1 METLK
6 TITPVHIGSGKSI
19 WAIKMNDYLY
29 SVDKV
34 IEFNLNSMNQIQ
46 LNNLKF
52 ISSNNVSKQ
61 DFFRTMN
68 INKFNLPDSAILY
81 GKNYAKYV
89 IDINKDLFFNQRTL
103 DKLIIPGSSIKGL
116 INNLFWYHIVNES
129 QEIKNEMIKA
139 ITEQNRKNA
148 MNERNGYRTNDKTF
162 SKTINDFN
170 NVIKKLQSFLR
181 IRDVIIED
189 EPMVYT
195 VNRYNSKNKKN
206 QVGNIETIPANII
219 VKQEIIC
226 ELNEQEKKLMEKV
239 INEIKNNDRN
249 YNRIKDNLLK
259 GYYNFLCNIK
269 SILPTINKAF
279 MKEILNQEIEFIKS
293 SGNNLDKPEL
303 LAIYSNL
310 QKELDKGKFIVQI
323 GKFTNYLDKT
333 YMFAL
338 EEVYK
343 SNFKDIF
350 KPNPKK
356 EHQNIESMNLM
367 LVNNSFV
374 PFGFIEIE
382 L

>member
-61 DFFRTMN
+61 DFFRIMN

-89 IDINKDLFFNQRTL
+89 IDVNKDLFFNQRTL

-116 INNLFWYHIVNES
+116 INNLFWYYIVNES

-139 ITEQNRKNA
+139 IIEQNRKNA
-148 MNERNGYRTNDKTF
+148 MNERNGYRPNDKTF

-170 NVIKKLQSFLR
+170 NVIKNLQSFLR

-195 VNRYNSKNKKN
+195 VNRYNSKNEKMP
-206 QVGNIETIPANII
+206 VGNIETIPANII

-249 YNRIKDNLLK
+249 YNRIKDILLK
-259 GYYNFLCNIK
+259 SYYNFLCNIK

-303 LAIYSNL
+303 LSIYSNL
-310 QKELDKGKFIVQI
+310 QKELDKGNFIVQI

-343 SNFKDIF
+343 NNFKDIF

-356 EHQNIESMNLM
+356 KHQNIESMNLIP
-367 LVNNSFV
+367 VNNSFV
-374 PFGFIEIE
+374 PLGFIEIE

>member
-61 DFFRTMN
+61 DFFRIMN

-89 IDINKDLFFNQRTL
+89 IDVNKDLFFNQRTL

-116 INNLFWYHIVNES
+116 INNLFWYYIVNES

-139 ITEQNRKNA
+139 IIEQNRKNA
-148 MNERNGYRTNDKTF
+148 MNERNGYRPNDKTF

-170 NVIKKLQSFLR
+170 NVIKNLQSFLR

-195 VNRYNSKNKKN
+195 VNRYNSKNEKMP
-206 QVGNIETIPANII
+206 VGNIETIPANII

-249 YNRIKDNLLK
+249 YNRIKDILLK

-303 LAIYSNL
+303 LSIYSNL
-310 QKELDKGKFIVQI
+310 QKELDKGNFIVQI

-343 SNFKDIF
+343 NNFKDIF

-356 EHQNIESMNLM
+356 KHQNIESMNLIP
-367 LVNNSFV
+367 VNNSFI
-374 PFGFIEIE
+374 PLGFIEIE

>member
-61 DFFRTMN
+61 DFFRIMN

-89 IDINKDLFFNQRTL
+89 IDVNKDLFFNQRTL

-116 INNLFWYHIVNES
+116 INNLFWYYIVNES

-139 ITEQNRKNA
+139 IIEQNRKNA
-148 MNERNGYRTNDKTF
+148 MNERNGYRPNDKTF

-170 NVIKKLQSFLR
+170 NVIKSLQSFLR

-195 VNRYNSKNKKN
+195 VNRYNSKNEKMP
-206 QVGNIETIPANII
+206 VGNIETIPANII

-249 YNRIKDNLLK
+249 YNRIKDILLK

-303 LAIYSNL
+303 LSIYSNL
-310 QKELDKGKFIVQI
+310 QKELDKGNFIVQI

-343 SNFKDIF
+343 NNFKDIF

-356 EHQNIESMNLM
+356 KHQNIESMNLIP
-367 LVNNSFV
+367 VNNSFV
-374 PFGFIEIE
+374 PLGFIEIE

>member
-61 DFFRTMN
+61 DFFRIMN

-89 IDINKDLFFNQRTL
+89 IDVNKDLFFNQRTL

-116 INNLFWYHIVNES
+116 INNLFWYYIVNES
-129 QEIKNEMIKA
+129 QEIKNEMIKS
-139 ITEQNRKNA
+139 IIEQNRKNA
-148 MNERNGYRTNDKTF
+148 MNERNGYRPNDKTF

-170 NVIKKLQSFLR
+170 NVIKNLQSFLR

-195 VNRYNSKNKKN
+195 VNRYNSKNEKMP
-206 QVGNIETIPANII
+206 VGNIETIPANII

-249 YNRIKDNLLK
+249 YNRIKDILLK

-303 LAIYSNL
+303 LSIYSNL

-333 YMFAL
+333 FMFAL

-343 SNFKDIF
+343 NNFKDLF

-356 EHQNIESMNLM
+356 KHQNIESMNLIP
-367 LVNNSFV
+367 VNNSFV
-374 PFGFIEIE
+374 PLGFIEIE

>member
-19 WAIKMNDYLY
+19 WAIKMNDCLY

-61 DFFRTMN
+61 NFFRTMN

-89 IDINKDLFFNQRTL
+89 IDVNKDLFFNQRTL

-116 INNLFWYHIVNES
+116 INNLFWYYIVNES

-139 ITEQNRKNA
+139 IIEQNRKNA
-148 MNERNGYRTNDKTF
+148 MNERNGYRPNDKTF

-170 NVIKKLQSFLR
+170 NVIKNLQSFLR

-195 VNRYNSKNKKN
+195 VNRYNSKNEKMP
-206 QVGNIETIPANII
+206 VGNIETIPANII

-249 YNRIKDNLLK
+249 YNRIKDILLK

-303 LAIYSNL
+303 LSIYSNL
-310 QKELDKGKFIVQI
+310 QKELDKGNFIVQI

-338 EEVYK
+338 EEAYK
-343 SNFKDIF
+343 NNFKDIF

-356 EHQNIESMNLM
+356 KHQNIESMNLIP
-367 LVNNSFV
+367 VNNSFV
-374 PFGFIEIE
+374 PLGFIEIE

>member
-89 IDINKDLFFNQRTL
+89 IDVNKDLFFNQRTL

-116 INNLFWYHIVNES
+116 INNLFWYYIVNES

-139 ITEQNRKNA
+139 IIEQNRKNA
-148 MNERNGYRTNDKTF
+148 MNERNGYRPNDKTF

-170 NVIKKLQSFLR
+170 NVIKNLQSFLR

-195 VNRYNSKNKKN
+195 VNRYNSKNEKMP
-206 QVGNIETIPANII
+206 VGNIETIPANII

-249 YNRIKDNLLK
+249 YNRIKDILLK

-303 LAIYSNL
+303 LSIYSNL

-343 SNFKDIF
+343 NNFKDLF

-356 EHQNIESMNLM
+356 KHQNIESMNLIP
-367 LVNNSFV
+367 VNNSFV
-374 PFGFIEIE
+374 PLGFIEIE

>member
-61 DFFRTMN
+61 DFFRIMN

-89 IDINKDLFFNQRTL
+89 IDVNKDLFFNQRTL

-116 INNLFWYHIVNES
+116 INNLFWYYIVNES

-139 ITEQNRKNA
+139 IIEQNRKNA
-148 MNERNGYRTNDKTF
+148 MNERNGYRPNDKTF

-170 NVIKKLQSFLR
+170 NVIKSLQSFLR

-219 VKQEIIC
+219 IKQEIIC

-249 YNRIKDNLLK
+249 YNRIKDILLK

-303 LAIYSNL
+303 LSIYSNL
-310 QKELDKGKFIVQI
+310 QKELDKGNFIVQI

-343 SNFKDIF
+343 NNFKDIF

-356 EHQNIESMNLM
+356 KHQNIESMNLIP
-367 LVNNSFV
+367 VNNSFV
-374 PFGFIEIE
+374 PLGFIEIE

>member
-61 DFFRTMN
+61 DFFRAMN

-89 IDINKDLFFNQRTL
+89 IDVNKDLFFNQRTL

-116 INNLFWYHIVNES
+116 INNLFWYYIVNES

-139 ITEQNRKNA
+139 IIEQNRKNA
-148 MNERNGYRTNDKTF
+148 MNERNGYRPNDKTF

-170 NVIKKLQSFLR
+170 NVIKNLQSFLR

-195 VNRYNSKNKKN
+195 VNRYNSKNEKMP
-206 QVGNIETIPANII
+206 VGNIETIPANII

-249 YNRIKDNLLK
+249 YNRIKDILLK

-303 LAIYSNL
+303 LSIYSNL
-310 QKELDKGKFIVQI
+310 QKELDKGNFIVQI

-343 SNFKDIF
+343 NNFKDIF

-356 EHQNIESMNLM
+356 KHQNIESMNLIP
-367 LVNNSFV
+367 VNNSFV
-374 PFGFIEIE
+374 PLGFIEIE

>member
-89 IDINKDLFFNQRTL
+89 IDVNKDLFFNQRTL

-116 INNLFWYHIVNES
+116 INNLFWYYIVNES

-139 ITEQNRKNA
+139 IIEQNRKNA
-148 MNERNGYRTNDKTF
+148 MNERNGYRPNDKTF

-170 NVIKKLQSFLR
+170 NVIKNLQSFLR

-195 VNRYNSKNKKN
+195 VNRYNSKNEKMP
-206 QVGNIETIPANII
+206 VGNIETIPANII

-249 YNRIKDNLLK
+249 YNRIKDILLK

-303 LAIYSNL
+303 LSIYSNL
-310 QKELDKGKFIVQI
+310 QKELDKGNFIVQI

-343 SNFKDIF
+343 NNFKDIF

-356 EHQNIESMNLM
+356 KHQNIESMNLIP
-367 LVNNSFV
+367 VNNSFV
-374 PFGFIEIE
+374 PLGFIEIE